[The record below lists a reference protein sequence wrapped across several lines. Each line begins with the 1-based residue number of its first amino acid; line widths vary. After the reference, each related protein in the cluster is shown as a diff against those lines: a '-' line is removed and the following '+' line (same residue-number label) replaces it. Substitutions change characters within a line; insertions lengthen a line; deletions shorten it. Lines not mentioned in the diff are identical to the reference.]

1 MRNDPQRSRGTR
13 PARESDECT
22 IGPAESGTD
31 DLATKH
37 AQLMAKYQDLSVLGR
52 GIQPVDTNGLE
63 DAPDE
68 TVEKGQG
75 HGG

>member
-1 MRNDPQRSRGTR
+1 M
-13 PARESDECT
+13 
-22 IGPAESGTD
+22 AE
-31 DLATKH
+31 
-37 AQLMAKYQDLSVLGR
+37 YQDLRVLGH

-68 TVEKGQG
+68 TVEEGQG